1 VRCRSMIPERLLE
14 AVSLKLRILL
24 MATAIMLA
32 ALGGG
37 TVFLVHNAR
46 NAIASEVQSSMH
58 LAKTLLTTA
67 MAIRAQPGELDVT
80 AIARA
85 LGDMRHVRVVTAPH
99 QVAASALAAAVAGRR
114 EVPGWF
120 ERLMVPNAGGL
131 EQLVVRVGAGEHAIA
146 IIGDPHDELRE
157 IWDDVRIA
165 AAFIVAGA
173 SVLLGLLYIAI
184 HLGLRPLS
192 RLLVAFE
199 ALGQGRFNSRVN
211 ERAAPELRR
220 IHQGFNHVAAVLE
233 RMVDD
238 NRHLTETL
246 MSVQEDERRMLAHD
260 LHDEMAP
267 HLFCMRVALGAA
279 RDGEP
284 SPLVREHLDAIDRDV
299 VHLQSQVRQMLT
311 RLRPHALESFGL
323 EDALGEL
330 IASWRQRAPAIEWS
344 LQMQE
349 FDPALPE
356 HVATDLYRV
365 IQEGLTNVARHAGAQ
380 HARVSVLAA
389 RTGAAD
395 DVAALRVTIEDDGHG
410 ITADAPRGY
419 GILGMRER
427 VRRLGGH
434 IQFETGTGGT
444 RIHIELPDARAD
456 PDPAST
462 P

>member
-1 VRCRSMIPERLLE
+1 
-14 AVSLKLRILL
+14 
-24 MATAIMLA
+24 
-32 ALGGG
+32 
-37 TVFLVHNAR
+37 
-46 NAIASEVQSSMH
+46 VQSSMH
-58 LAKTLLTTA
+58 LARTLLTTA
-67 MAIRAQPGELDVT
+67 MAIREQAGELDVA
-80 AIARA
+80 AITRA
-85 LGDMRHVRVVTAPH
+85 LGDMRHVRGVATPTPG
-99 QVAASALAAAVAGRR
+99 AASALAAAVAGRG

-120 ERLMVPNAGGL
+120 ERLMVPDAAGL
-131 EQLVVRVGAGEHAIA
+131 EQLVVRVGAGQHAIA

-165 AAFIVAGA
+165 TASIVAGA
-173 SVLLGLLYIAI
+173 SMLLGLLYLAI

-199 ALGQGRFNSRVN
+199 GLGQGRFNSRVN

-267 HLFCMRVALGAA
+267 QLFCMRVALGAA

-284 SPLVREHLDAIDRDV
+284 SPLVREQLDEIDRDV
-299 VHLQSQVRQMLT
+299 VHLQTQVRQMLT

-330 IASWRQRAPAIEWS
+330 VASWRQRAPAIEWS
-344 LQMQE
+344 LEME
-349 FDPALPE
+349 ELDRALPE

-365 IQEGLTNVARHAGAQ
+365 IQEGLTNIARHAGAR

-389 RTGAAD
+389 QPVGADHA
-395 DVAALRVTIEDDGHG
+395 AALRVTIEDDGHG
-410 ITADAPRGY
+410 IAADAPRGY

-427 VRRLGGH
+427 VRRLGGT
-434 IQFETGTGGT
+434 IRFDSGAGGT
-444 RIHIELPDARAD
+444 RIHIELPDLRAN
-456 PDPAST
+456 PGPASA
-462 P
+462 PR